1 MATKLRTIKE
11 DIISWA
17 IDHVEKTGDKFPICP
32 YAKQARLRKQV
43 KILVVDDHED
53 FLRQVTEQAGVLFQ
67 ERLKLIILACSDM
80 EMTSDELHDY
90 IHALNH
96 VYVPLNTY
104 LMASYPEDEEEEF
117 MEGDWEPDNEFFMVL
132 IQPFKELEDASA
144 HLEKIGYYNNWSQEY
159 YTDTV
164 LKRQSYRRIYG
175 KRNEKAFKK
184 ETYEKRNEKRKEKDQ

>member
-1 MATKLRTIKE
+1 MRTITE
-11 DIISWA
+11 DILSWA
-17 IDHVEKTGDKFPICP
+17 IEHIEPKRGKFPICP
-32 YAKQARLRKQV
+32 YAKQARLNNEI
-43 KILVVDDHED
+43 KIVEVEKAENFLQEVITEAGGLHEN
-53 FLRQVTEQAGVLFQ
+53 
-67 ERLKLIILACSDM
+67 RLKLIILACSDM
-80 EMTSDELHDY
+80 QITPDTLNDY
-90 IHALNH
+90 THALNH

-104 LMASYPEDEEEEF
+104 LMASYPEDEQEEF
-117 MEGDWEPDNEFFMVL
+117 MEGEWEPDNEFFMVL

-184 ETYEKRNEKRKEKDQ
+184 ETYEKRKEKDQ

>member
-1 MATKLRTIKE
+1 MRTIKE

-43 KILVVDDHED
+43 KILVVDDHKD
-53 FLRQVTEQAGVLFQ
+53 FLRQVTEQAGVLFE

-104 LMASYPEDEEEEF
+104 LMASYPEDEQEEF

>member
-1 MATKLRTIKE
+1 MRTVEE
-11 DIISWA
+11 DIKSWA
-17 IDHVEKTGDKFPICP
+17 IDHVEKHGDKFPICP
-32 YAKQARLRKQV
+32 YAKKARLENQV
-43 KILVVDDHED
+43 KIVIVDKCDE
-53 FLRQVTEQAGVLFQ
+53 FLERVCEEAGGLFQ
-67 ERLKLIILACSDM
+67 NRLKLIILACSKM
-80 EMTSDELHDY
+80 EITPDTLNDY

-104 LMASYPEDEEEEF
+104 LMASYPEDEQEDF

-159 YTDTV
+159 YADTV

-175 KRNEKAFKK
+175 KRNEKTCK
-184 ETYEKRNEKRKEKDQ
+184 EENYEKRHKESKQKDQ

>member
-1 MATKLRTIKE
+1 MRTVEE

-17 IDHVEKTGDKFPICP
+17 VDHIEKKGDKFPICP
-32 YAKQARLRKQV
+32 YAKQARLNKQV
-43 KILVVDDHED
+43 KIVIVDKSDD
-53 FLRQVTEQAGVLFQ
+53 FLEEVCNEAGVLFEQ
-67 ERLKLIILACSDM
+67 GLKLIILACSDM
-80 EMTSDELHDY
+80 KMTADDLNNH

-104 LMASYPEDEEEEF
+104 LMASYPEDEQEEF

-159 YTDTV
+159 YADTV

-175 KRNEKAFKK
+175 KRNEKTCK
-184 ETYEKRNEKRKEKDQ
+184 EENYEKRHKESKQKDQ

>member
-1 MATKLRTIKE
+1 MRTVKE

-17 IDHVEKTGDKFPICP
+17 IDHVEKKGKKFPICP
-32 YAKQARLRKQV
+32 YAKQARLNKQV
-43 KILVVDDHED
+43 KIVIVDKCDD
-53 FLRQVTEQAGVLFQ
+53 FLEEVCNEAGVLFEQ
-67 ERLKLIILACSDM
+67 GLKLIILACSDM
-80 EMTSDELHDY
+80 KITADDLNNY

-104 LMASYPEDEEEEF
+104 LMASYPEDEQEEF

-132 IQPFKELEDASA
+132 IQPFSELEEASA
-144 HLEKIGYYNNWSQEY
+144 HLESIGYYNNWSQEY

-164 LKRQSYRRIYG
+164 ELRQSYRRLYG

-184 ETYEKRNEKRKEKDQ
+184 ENEQKNS